1 MVKLFKLVSGEEV
14 VATYEVK
21 KEGIVMTNPVMI
33 NLTAKGLAMMPL
45 CPIMKGNQ
53 ITIDPTK
60 VVYSTELDDE
70 IANGYNAKFG
80 GVLVA
85 TGLSLG

>member
-14 VATYEVK
+14 VASYEITS
-21 KEGIVMTNPVMI
+21 EGIVMTNPVMI

-45 CPIMKGNQ
+45 CPIMKGNRLV
-53 ITIDPTK
+53 IDPSK
-60 VVYSTELDDE
+60 VVYDTELDDE
-70 IANGYNAKFG
+70 IANGYNSKFG
-80 GVLVA
+80 GVLLA

>member
-14 VATYEVK
+14 VASYEVTS
-21 KEGIVMTNPVMI
+21 EGIVMTNPVMI

-45 CPIMKGNQ
+45 CPIMKGNRLV
-53 ITIDPTK
+53 IDPSK
-60 VVYSTELDDE
+60 VVYDTELDDE
-70 IANGYNAKFG
+70 ITNGYNSKFG
-80 GVLVA
+80 GVLLA